1 MAYRNIRID
10 DDPVLR
16 KKSREVKNFNDR
28 LKILINDMYETMD
41 KANGVGLAAPQIGI
55 LKRLITVDDREGN
68 RFAMIN
74 PVIKEKKGKQVGL
87 EGCLSLPN
95 KQGRVERADEVLVNY
110 LDDNFEEKELRAQEF
125 LARILQHEIDHLDGI
140 LYSDL
145 AKEMYVIDEN
155 SEEVESEI

>member
-28 LKILINDMYETMD
+28 LKILISDMYETMD

-74 PVIKEKKGKQVGL
+74 PVIKERKGKQVGL

-95 KQGRVERADEVLVNY
+95 KQGKVERADEVLVNY

-155 SEEVESEI
+155 SEDVESEI

>member
-125 LARILQHEIDHLDGI
+125 LARILQHEIDHLDGV